1 MTKSLKILVTLV
13 VSVVLFVRLCLGFF
27 VIQPIGLI
35 PKGTTIVYWRLGTNY
50 DFVESADGIVKKT
63 GLGLSL
69 WTRAIALGTIAEPI
83 MKREL
88 FRMAYSEFLYLTST
102 NGEAY
107 DR

>member
-1 MTKSLKILVTLV
+1 MKNEKEDKTHFDIYYIHFIPVWASD
-13 VSVVLFVRLCLGFF
+13 LGAKK
-27 VIQPIGLI
+27 Q
-35 PKGTTIVYWRLGTNY
+35 YMEENNY